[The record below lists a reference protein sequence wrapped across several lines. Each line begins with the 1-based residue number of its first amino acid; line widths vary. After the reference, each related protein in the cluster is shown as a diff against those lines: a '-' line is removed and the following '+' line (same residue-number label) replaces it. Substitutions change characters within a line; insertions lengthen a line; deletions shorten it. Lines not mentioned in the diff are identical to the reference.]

1 MWCRVIPYSRY
12 YRNISLHYKKIY
24 AKEYINISGLFLKFS
39 KYPVCLILGAQQ
51 FIPLNTP

>member
-24 AKEYINISGLFLKFS
+24 VKEYINISGLFLKFS